1 MTFEESLADELTQ
14 LQADGRFRAVRPI
27 SMIDG
32 RKVNFEGVPL
42 LNFASNDYLG
52 VAGNTALRE
61 EFFTYLVH

>member
-42 LNFASNDYLG
+42 LNFASNGRNFL
-52 VAGNTALRE
+52 LI
-61 EFFTYLVH
+61 